1 MFQILIF
8 TKMTL
13 IKFFRFTTRYF
24 NLLFVN
30 KQAKSVFK
38 EIYHS
43 NFWGSS
49 ESVSGRGSTL
59 EETALVIELMNDLII
74 KFNIK
79 SILDIP
85 CGDFNWMNRVD
96 LSSVSYI
103 GADIVEEIID
113 KNNFKFSSSN
123 ITFMVKDLI
132 NDPLPQYDLIIVRD
146 CLVHLSNKDIQ
157 KCLNNIKNS
166 GSKYLLATSFP
177 SFSHNKNIVT
187 GEWRPINLQRKPFY
201 LSSPIEIFRER
212 SLDDS
217 DLFNCKSLMLWDI
230 SDL

>member
-1 MFQILIF
+1 MPP
-8 TKMTL
+8 
-13 IKFFRFTTRYF
+13 IKLFRFITRYF
-24 NLLFVN
+24 YLLFVN

-49 ESVSGRGSTL
+49 ESISGRGSTL
-59 EETALVIELMNDLII
+59 EETALVIELINDLIL

-85 CGDFNWMNRVD
+85 CGDFNWMNKVD

-113 KNNFKFSSSN
+113 KNNINFNSSN
-123 ITFMVKDLI
+123 ISFVVKDLI
-132 NDPLPQYDLIIVRD
+132 NDPLPQCDLIIVRD

-157 KCLNNIKNS
+157 KSLINIKNS

-177 SFSHNKNIVT
+177 SFSHNNNIVT
-187 GEWRPINLQRKPFY
+187 GEWRPLNLQRKPFN
-201 LSSPIEIFRER
+201 LPPPLEIFRER
-212 SLDDS
+212 ILDDS
-217 DLFNCKSLMLWDI
+217 DLFNCKSLMLWDL
-230 SDL
+230 SEL